1 MTRPARQS
9 TGIPALDAHLG
20 GGLLPGTLTVVVGAT
35 GIGKTQLG
43 LQYARA
49 GLQQEGHGG
58 IFFDMTARGDAQSHR
73 DYADRMFS
81 WNLDAIDPASPPS
94 LAKIFD
100 REVRWGDYLRIF
112 DYSGRR
118 VTRKDLDWDE
128 WHAWQGEWNARLAT
142 AISFFYGNFVR
153 GTRRVVV
160 DGIEPVD
167 RSGESIQ
174 FHLFEYVYHQVLRK
188 EFDWVARDLFRQDFR
203 QKSGEVEKN
212 GYAPSAIG
220 GLLLVTSPESMLEP
234 LMEKPLDSGD
244 LLAVANTLIFM
255 GRVRREGG
263 FGRAL
268 AIAKHRGSKCSD
280 SILPY
285 TIGDHGLEMVS

>member
-1 MTRPARQS
+1 MTRPRQS
-9 TGIPALDAHLG
+9 TGIPALDSHLG

-49 GLQQEGHGG
+49 GLGQEGRPG

-73 DYADRMFS
+73 DYAERMFD
-81 WNLDAIDPASPPS
+81 WKLEVTDPANPPP
-94 LAKIFD
+94 LGQIF
-100 REVRWGDYLRIF
+100 RPEMSWGDYLRIF

-160 DGIEPVD
+160 DGIEPVE

-188 EFDWVARDLFRQDFR
+188 ESDWVARDLFRQDFR
-203 QKSGEVEKN
+203 AKSAEVEK
-212 GYAPSAIG
+212 SAYPFGEIG
-220 GLLLVTSPESMLEP
+220 GLLLVTSPETMLEP
-234 LMEKPLDSGD
+234 LLEKPLDNGD

-263 FGRAL
+263 FSRAM
-268 AIAKHRGSKCSD
+268 AIAKHRGSPCSE
-280 SILPY
+280 SFLPY
-285 TIGDHGLEMVS
+285 TIGGHGLQME